1 MVVNFSRFN
10 TEKFKNLKPPRDN
23 SIETFK
29 EINEINKLKKDDN
42 FVVEFDDVQSVFE
55 KIVGKDMDIGP
66 MVEKSVPIIL
76 KLKNYFNR
84 PRPRALAKQ
93 YDIDLHLVELE
104 SMATPSYP
112 SGHSTQGYL
121 LANVLKNKY
130 PEKSEELQKAADNI
144 SDSRNIARAHYK
156 SDSEFGKMLGKA
168 MADYLEKLN

>member
-1 MVVNFSRFN
+1 MIVNFSKFN
-10 TEKFKNLKPPRDN
+10 TEKFKSLKPPKDN
-23 SIETFK
+23 SMETFK
-29 EINEINKLKKDDN
+29 EINEINKLKKDEN
-42 FVVEFDDVQSVFE
+42 FVVEFDDVENIFQ
-55 KIVGKDMDIGP
+55 KIVGKDEDVSLI
-66 MVEKSVPIIL
+66 VEKSVPVIL

-93 YDIDLHLVELE
+93 YGIELDFVELD

-130 PEKSEELQKAADNI
+130 PEKAEELQKAADNI
-144 SDSRNIARAHYK
+144 SDSRNIARAHYR